1 LIQIPAFFLY
11 PIHTR
16 TWINSEY
23 TFTFGAGANVV
34 LCGQNKTFEDV
45 NVGDRVKVVHREIE
59 GGLVADTVIMTAP
72 IIACPE

>member
-1 LIQIPAFFLY
+1 M
-11 PIHTR
+11 
-16 TWINSEY
+16 
-23 TFTFGAGANVV
+23 